1 MQNKHLNITYAYHF
15 LSEAIILLLIAT
27 PILYL
32 HYRWIP
38 YWSYLMII
46 LISCIVFSLL
56 SKRTANY
63 RAYLLMAIPLFIA
76 FYLLHYPFIVNV
88 AFTCFLIWRYIDIR
102 SRSMVDLNRENGYII
117 LTIILTTIGV
127 LIVRDGEI
135 IIYASMQVIGL
146 IFGNIYSHLAVIKR
160 EDRRRFDIKTT
171 SYIII
176 PLFIGTVLL
185 LPLFQ
190 SGKFLLFKLW
200 DGFRYAVFIIA
211 SLVGNIIR
219 LFEQDRSW
227 SSITTE
233 ESGPP
238 SENPIYQKTETTSI
252 IEILAPYALIGAGIV
267 ISGLIIFFA
276 IKAYKKVKK
285 PLRQL
290 ESSNLVTY
298 SHVDDMITRQNF
310 LSTLKRRYTKP
321 QDPIRRIVFD
331 FERKAI
337 RLEKGRKPFET
348 IEEWLRRIGYNAN
361 LEIYQKARYGEEEVS
376 NKEVNELKI
385 ELKKL
390 ESSLQG
396 E

>member
-1 MQNKHLNITYAYHF
+1 
-15 LSEAIILLLIAT
+15 
-27 PILYL
+27 
-32 HYRWIP
+32 
-38 YWSYLMII
+38 MII

-63 RAYLLMAIPLFIA
+63 WAYLLMAIPLFIA
-76 FYLLHYPFIVNV
+76 FYLLHYPLIVNV
-88 AFTCFLIWRYIDIR
+88 AFTFFLVWRYIDIR

-171 SYIII
+171 FYIII

-238 SENPIYQKTETTSI
+238 LEDPIYQKTETTSI
-252 IEILAPYALIGAGIV
+252 IEILAPYALIGAGVV